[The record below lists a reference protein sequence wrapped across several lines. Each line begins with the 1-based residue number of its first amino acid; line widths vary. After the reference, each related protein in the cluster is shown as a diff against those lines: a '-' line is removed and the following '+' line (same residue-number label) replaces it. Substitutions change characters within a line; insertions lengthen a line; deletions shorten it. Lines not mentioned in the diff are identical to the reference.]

1 MLPDNDRDILRGI
14 ADCLDLVGRDGFA
27 ARLVALVE
35 RIGADQVMVFAYEAD
50 RARCLISRNFD
61 ERALGQHLA
70 EDYLDGWF
78 RRDPLFRLAMD
89 MEEGHGRVVRLAEFG
104 AAFPPE
110 YRERFYAVPQIGDKT
125 AVLVAGGGLR
135 LGVNVYW
142 REAERAGNEV
152 LRALGRMVHLHFIQ
166 AAPSAVPPALGV
178 LSERER
184 DVCLGILAGKKAEI
198 IAHELGVKPSSVA
211 TYRARAYEKLG
222 INSRG
227 SLFAICRA

>member
-78 RRDPLFRLAMD
+78 RQDPLFRLAMD
-89 MEEGHGRVVRLAEFG
+89 LEEGHGRVVRLAMRSAGTSLCGRRRRARKETIST
-104 AAFPPE
+104 AFPL
-110 YRERFYAVPQIGDKT
+110 T
-125 AVLVAGGGLR
+125 A
-135 LGVNVYW
+135 
-142 REAERAGNEV
+142 
-152 LRALGRMVHLHFIQ
+152 
-166 AAPSAVPPALGV
+166 PCS
-178 LSERER
+178 
-184 DVCLGILAGKKAEI
+184 
-198 IAHELGVKPSSVA
+198 
-211 TYRARAYEKLG
+211 
-222 INSRG
+222 
-227 SLFAICRA
+227 